1 MDAFDSSFLTLLFV
15 PNALCSIDRGR
26 ERVDFLISDIHGRGD
41 QILIPTPALSELL
54 IGVGHSRSQ
63 ILHELTKNPK
73 FILGPFDTRAALEL
87 SLMTEGTQKHFNSR
101 QTGPI
106 VRHLGEGQIRSTN
119 NSHREG
125 FWSQDCLYGRQRRS
139 QIGPGGG
146 HDGEGRLRPSL
157 ALPRSQRPDPF
168 PRVKPCLRDAISKWN
183 EFECKDAAPKH
194 PNQARFPSCGSHV
207 AGRMSEATG

>member
-15 PNALCSIDRGR
+15 PNAPCSIDRGR

-87 SLMTEGTQKHFNSR
+87 SLMTEGTKKHSTRGKRGQSSATWAKVKYDR
-101 QTGPI
+101 QIIAIAKVFGARTVYTEDND
-106 VRHLGEGQIRSTN
+106 VRK
-119 NSHREG
+119 
-125 FWSQDCLYGRQRRS
+125 
-139 QIGPGGG
+139 
-146 HDGEGRLRPSL
+146 L
-157 ALPRSQRPDPF
+157 AQAVGMTVKGVSDLPLPF
-168 PRVKPCLRDAISKWN
+168 PVHKGPTL
-183 EFECKDAAPKH
+183 
-194 PNQARFPSCGSHV
+194 FP
-207 AGRMSEATG
+207 E